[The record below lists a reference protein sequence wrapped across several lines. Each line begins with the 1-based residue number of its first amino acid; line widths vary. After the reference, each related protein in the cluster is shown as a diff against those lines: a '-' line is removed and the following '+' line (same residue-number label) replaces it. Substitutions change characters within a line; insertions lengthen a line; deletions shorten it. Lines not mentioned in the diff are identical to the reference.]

1 MQTAVQASAQKDIQ
15 IHAHTLTRT
24 QYNSHLL
31 TCTHTPTPPRTAYT
45 ETAHG
50 SARTYAQR
58 TQHTKLCCT
67 ITHVLTLIT
76 LAQSDSR

>member
-1 MQTAVQASAQKDIQ
+1 MANKAITKETFCIQNMQTAAQASAQKDIQ

-31 TCTHTPTPPRTAYT
+31 TCTRTPTPPRTAYT

-58 TQHTKLCCT
+58 TQ
-67 ITHVLTLIT
+67 
-76 LAQSDSR
+76 